1 MTAEYTWTMII
12 NIYDL
17 IGYFD
22 GRIESLHD
30 AISEFV
36 NEFYDFET
44 DCGVEYYGSADNPHE
59 FWKESIEVP
68 MTDIVPNL
76 DIISNFEQRIT
87 RILDKEF
94 KSWTMT
100 AGTIRKDDRT
110 AKTEEYHD

>member
-1 MTAEYTWTMII
+1 MTAGYTWTMVI
-12 NIYDL
+12 NIYDQ

-22 GRIESLHD
+22 GRIESIHD

-44 DCGVEYYGSADNPHE
+44 DRGVEYYGPSDNPHE
-59 FWKESIEVP
+59 FWRESIEVP
-68 MTDIVPNL
+68 MTEIVPNL
-76 DIISNFEQRIT
+76 EIISNFEQRIT

-100 AGTIRKDDRT
+100 AGTIRKDMS
-110 AKTEEYHD
+110 AKTEEDHD